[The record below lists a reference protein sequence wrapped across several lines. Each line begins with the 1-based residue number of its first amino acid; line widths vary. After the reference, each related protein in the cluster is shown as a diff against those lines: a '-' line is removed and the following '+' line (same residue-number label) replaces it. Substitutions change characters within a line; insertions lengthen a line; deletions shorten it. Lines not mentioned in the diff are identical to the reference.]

1 MQLGAFFINAI
12 MASLAAARY
21 VPSDPKTCYKD
32 QVNKKRDL
40 EQSETKYELSS
51 RNPMGGSI
59 ARRFTGR
66 RQPCLDCCEASSLLC
81 HAGCRARFSGAG
93 DVSCQLRPVYFLIIC
108 FLTSLTVPSSSFF
121 FVDLI
126 QVFWLLAA
134 CQSGC
139 SAWETGCIAA
149 CYNFPE

>member
-1 MQLGAFFINAI
+1 

-32 QVNKKRDL
+32 QTNKKRDL
-40 EQSETKYELSS
+40 EQRETKYELSS

-66 RQPCLDCCEASSLLC
+66 RQPCLDCCEAATLFC
-81 HAGCRARFSGAG
+81 HSACRARFSGAG
-93 DVSCQLRPVYFLIIC
+93 DA
-108 FLTSLTVPSSSFF
+108 
-121 FVDLI
+121 
-126 QVFWLLAA
+126 FWLLAA

-139 SAWETGCIAA
+139 TAWETGCIAA
-149 CYNFPE
+149 CYHLPE